1 VRLVGIASLPVEHR
15 RAAAVTQ
22 RFEVEVEG
30 AQGAEHAGTRVTLQ
44 KTGRAK
50 SPPSA
55 MRYWVTM
62 SAQSLRP
69 AALRWLGGFGRVL
82 PGKVV
87 SRPSR
92 WRSCWSRSAQ
102 LCLPGWPPLVAAA

>member
-1 VRLVGIASLPVEHR
+1 LVGIASLPVEHR

-30 AQGAEHAGTRVTLQ
+30 AQGAEHAGTRVTPQ
-44 KTGRAK
+44 KSGRAK
-50 SPPSA
+50 PPPSA

-69 AALRWLGGFGRVL
+69 AALRWLGGFGRVFA
-82 PGKVV
+82 GKGGQ
-87 SRPSR
+87 
-92 WRSCWSRSAQ
+92 SAITMAILLVA
-102 LCLPGWPPLVAAA
+102 LCAALSARVAAAGGGG